1 MKSLGKI
8 TKGKGEAQQQQDQN
22 VFHAQTSIPKG
33 EAKSILVLSCVPSL
47 LKHPLIN
54 NARKRLLCGDA
65 NMKKTDVRPPVIM
78 LVLAISIVVIAAS
91 GCSRGPVANANIN
104 TNTNVNVNANPSGA
118 NINASTAPS
127 TIAAKEPETYR
138 ATIVFTAQT
147 EGGDK
152 AIGIPPLSAEVA
164 KSGNDRRLSF
174 KLPDGSDL
182 VYLEKAGV
190 QYGIAPARK
199 QYAELTPEATGFQL
213 QKLMTP
219 GQVVAYLDRLKGIE
233 FVGEEPLAGRT
244 ALKYRYAKTAETQTS
259 AGEVKT
265 ESFVYVDKDTGLP
278 LRAELFSEATGNV
291 QGVKGAK
298 IVAEMQNIQTTV
310 DPSLFEIPAG
320 MNKVPEAQVRAQV
333 NAVTNTV
340 AAVLRTL
347 LTNMNSAPPPPP
359 ASPTPTVSPATSPSP
374 AQ

>member
-1 MKSLGKI
+1 MK
-8 TKGKGEAQQQQDQN
+8 N
-22 VFHAQTSIPKG
+22 
-33 EAKSILVLSCVPSL
+33 
-47 LKHPLIN
+47 
-54 NARKRLLCGDA
+54 
-65 NMKKTDVRPPVIM
+65 TDVRPPVLI
-78 LVLAISIVVIAAS
+78 LVLAISVFVIAAS
-91 GCSRGPVANANIN
+91 GCARGPVANANVN
-104 TNTNVNVNANPSGA
+104 TNINTNVNANVAANANLNA
-118 NINASTAPS
+118 NTAPS
-127 TIAAKEPETYR
+127 TFAAREPETYR
-138 ATIVFTAQT
+138 ATIVFTAET

-152 AIGIPPLSAEVA
+152 AIGIPTLSAEVA
-164 KSGNDRRLSF
+164 KNGADRRLSF

-182 VYLEKAGV
+182 VYLEHAGV

-199 QYAELTPEATGFQL
+199 QYAELTPEATGFQI

-219 GQVVAYLDRLKGIE
+219 GQLVSYLDRLKGIE
-233 FVGEEPLAGRT
+233 FVGEEQQAGRT
-244 ALKYRYAKTAETQTS
+244 ALKYRYAKTAQTQTS
-259 AGEVKT
+259 AGEVHT
-265 ESFVYVDKDTGLP
+265 ESFIYVDKDTGLP
-278 LRAELFSEATGNV
+278 LRAELFSEASGNV

-298 IVAEMQNIQTTV
+298 VVAEMRDIQTNP

-359 ASPTPTVSPATSPSP
+359 ASPTVSPATSPSP